1 MRAALLACVLLAV
14 APAGAEPLVH
24 PLTLQNFDQVT
35 SKGRWLVNFHAPWC
49 AHCKKLAPVYE
60 KVAQHLHVERKWG
73 VRVANVDASA
83 ETELA
88 KRFKILGYP
97 TIIFV
102 QPDGTFHVHKGA
114 RTFENILD
122 FVRRLVPKD
131 ESGKA
136 GADKTSSRLTAAGEG
151 ALARIRQLSE
161 RAREIVT
168 SLSVAQV
175 AWSYWKLGASASSLI
190 LVGLAS
196 IQYIEARR
204 VE

>member
-1 MRAALLACVLLAV
+1 MRAGLLASALLLAV
-14 APAGAEPLVH
+14 GRAEPLVS

-35 SKGRWLVNFHAPWC
+35 ANGRWLVSFGTHWC

-60 KVAQHLHVERKWG
+60 KVAQHLHQHKWA
-73 VRVANVDASA
+73 VRVASVDAEA
-83 ETELA
+83 EEELA

-97 TIIFV
+97 TIIIL

-114 RTFENILD
+114 RTFDNLVQ
-122 FVRRLVPKD
+122 FVLRFMPKD
-131 ESGKA
+131 ESKV
-136 GADKTSSRLTAAGEG
+136 GADTPSSPLTASGEG
-151 ALARIRQLSE
+151 ALARIRLLGE

-168 SLSVAQV
+168 HLSVAQV

-204 VE
+204 GE